1 MNPGLGW
8 NPKDETWEAGL
19 ARTIA
24 VVSQKGGV
32 GKTTTVVH
40 LGVALAERGA
50 PTLLVDLDP
59 QAALTAAFGIN
70 EDLPSGIEAALLRGI
85 ALAQVIRSI
94 RPGLDLAPA
103 TFQLHQAEMSLHQRP
118 RWQHRLREVLR
129 PAQERYAYIL
139 IDAPPGLGP
148 LTVNALTAA
157 DAFLVPIRPDYLSLR
172 SLKGLLIAVGRLRQQ
187 LGLSLELLGILPT
200 MVQLHVRHHRD
211 VLSEL
216 TAAFGRKVFPVF
228 IPQTI
233 RFAEA
238 PVAGKSLL
246 ELMASHPGAQAYRRL
261 AALIDETRPKAR

>member
-1 MNPGLGW
+1 M
-8 NPKDETWEAGL
+8 

-40 LGVALAERGA
+40 LGVALAGRGA
-50 PTLLVDLDP
+50 ATLLVDLDP
-59 QAALTAAFGIN
+59 QAALTAAFGLTEEIS
-70 EDLPSGIEAALLRGI
+70 PTIEAALWKGI
-85 ALAQVIRSI
+85 PLGQVIRTL
-94 RPGLDLAPA
+94 RPRLDLAPA
-103 TFQLHQAEMSLHQRP
+103 SFQLNQAEMGLGSRGP
-118 RWQHRLREVLR
+118 YRLREILR
-129 PAQERYAYIL
+129 PEQGRYTYIL

-148 LTVNALTAA
+148 LTVNALAAA

-187 LGLSLELLGILPT
+187 LNLPIELLGILPT
-200 MVQLHVRHHRD
+200 MVQLHIRHHRE

-238 PVAGKSLL
+238 PVAGRSLL
-246 ELMASHPGAQAYRRL
+246 DYMASHPGAQAYRRL
-261 AALIDETRPKAR
+261 AELIDGERPSTQGRT